1 MDSRAWSRNCDEN
14 IVVVLYIL
22 FQSVQEIVPEEVA
35 RVRPKTLV
43 TMHKDNRVVIS
54 PLLLRS
60 MPVLAVHHVQQL
72 LFVDF
77 HYHLVDEVSHQD

>member
-14 IVVVLYIL
+14 IVVVLHIL
-22 FQSVQEIVPEEVA
+22 FQSVQEIVTEEVA

-43 TMHKDNRVVIS
+43 AVHKDNRVVVS
-54 PLLLRS
+54 PLLFRS
-60 MPVLAVHHVQQL
+60 MPVLAVHHMQQL
-72 LFVDF
+72 LFVDL